1 MNSCCRSDLPVVLFT
16 VLAKNGRVMMQTND
30 PACIPSPE
38 DQKAMKAAGY
48 KIKDK
53 RT

>member
-1 MNSCCRSDLPVVLFT
+1 MKFHCLNKALDALFT
-16 VLAKNGRVMMQTND
+16 VLAKDGRVMMQTND

>member
-1 MNSCCRSDLPVVLFT
+1 MNSCCRSDLPAALFM
-16 VLAKNGRVMMQTND
+16 VLAKDGRVMMQTND
-30 PACIPSPE
+30 SPCIPSPE

>member
-1 MNSCCRSDLPVVLFT
+1 MKFHCLNKAPDALFT
-16 VLAKNGRVMMQTND
+16 VLAKDGRVMMQTND

-38 DQKAMKAAGY
+38 DQKTMKAAGY